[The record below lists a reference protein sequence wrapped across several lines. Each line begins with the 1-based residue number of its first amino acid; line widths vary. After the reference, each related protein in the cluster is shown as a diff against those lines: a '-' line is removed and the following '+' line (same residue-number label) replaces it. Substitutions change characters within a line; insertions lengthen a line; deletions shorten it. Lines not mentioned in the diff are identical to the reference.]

1 MSLNKDFIARVGIAV
16 SAAVLFLSF
25 AFYSDLN
32 YLFVSGFFVLAAL
45 REYFALVQK
54 GGYRPMPALSL
65 GIVAIFFFIA
75 YTVPHNDLSTLH
87 IALVLCMAAMVM
99 LKGADVALQPGRGV
113 PPAVFAS
120 MFGAL
125 YIGGSISC
133 TINLVHIQHQIF
145 PGANMAQ
152 APLVLLPF
160 VGAWASDTGAYL
172 SGRIVGREKLSSI
185 SLVDETIKEPCAD
198 SIGGAVATMEI
209 VFEEFVKNRSVI
221 DRLVRVVATDY
232 TTAAHSVNVMALVLR
247 FCSFCG
253 MKGPAARRLGLAALL
268 HDVGKVK
275 VHKRLLQAPRRLT
288 EAEFEA
294 MKKHTVY
301 GHDILRAAGMEQDVC
316 LVALNHHERVDGSGY
331 PNGITEISEEAQIIA
346 FIDCYEAL
354 TCNTRPYRDAV
365 CPFEALSHIRHE
377 LFRGNFGT
385 VVFEKFVKSLG

>member
-185 SLVDETIKEPCAD
+185 SPNKTREGLM
-198 SIGGAVATMEI
+198 GAVAAGFTATLIFGTMI
-209 VFEEFVKNRSVI
+209 GIHR
-221 DRLVRVVATDY
+221 
-232 TTAAHSVNVMALVLR
+232 NVLLL
-247 FCSFCG
+247 
-253 MKGPAARRLGLAALL
+253 LGLALPFAALGGDL
-268 HDVGKVK
+268 FESAI
-275 VHKRLLQAPRRLT
+275 KRRFDAKDSGTFFKNHGGVLDRFDSIFFCAPLT
-288 EAEFEA
+288 YFLI
-294 MKKHTVY
+294 Y
-301 GHDILRAAGMEQDVC
+301 YFYIYQ
-316 LVALNHHERVDGSGY
+316 
-331 PNGITEISEEAQIIA
+331 
-346 FIDCYEAL
+346 
-354 TCNTRPYRDAV
+354 
-365 CPFEALSHIRHE
+365 
-377 LFRGNFGT
+377 
-385 VVFEKFVKSLG
+385 

>member
-1 MSLNKDFIARVGIAV
+1 MSDSEQAPAASSLGMHNMVSVNSEHLPYYFETPLYYKASEGIGFELYKPSFQTMADARIRNERHPGTLYLHHKDKLTG
-16 SAAVLFLSF
+16 
-25 AFYSDLN
+25 
-32 YLFVSGFFVLAAL
+32 L
-45 REYFALVQK
+45 RELQAGLNTRLKSDFQTAD
-54 GGYRPMPALSL
+54 PAQ
-65 GIVAIFFFIA
+65 VK
-75 YTVPHNDLSTLH
+75 NTL
-87 IALVLCMAAMVM
+87 
-99 LKGADVALQPGRGV
+99 
-113 PPAVFAS
+113 
-120 MFGAL
+120 
-125 YIGGSISC
+125 
-133 TINLVHIQHQIF
+133 
-145 PGANMAQ
+145 
-152 APLVLLPF
+152 
-160 VGAWASDTGAYL
+160 
-172 SGRIVGREKLSSI
+172 I